1 MRYLAGIFTVC
12 LLLIITGCGT
22 RLWSVP
28 VHENPAAL
36 AEHVRRPAQEYNQDH
51 YPVTVETINSLG
63 EMQKQTFDRPPE
75 RVIAVWQNSIE
86 TLLALGVGDRI
97 IAGNGVPGAKYF
109 RPEYQA
115 AYHQIPY
122 TGLQLL
128 DLETTMLLEPD
139 MIVGWNST
147 FGSKVLRSTEFWQ
160 KRGTHTFIAAN
171 SVGGRQGRTLEN
183 ELNDIRI
190 LGKIFDKNERAEAI
204 VAEMQREIERAKT
217 AAATV
222 KRKPRVL
229 VIEFMGKEASVYN
242 RRSLAGNMVE
252 KLQGELLVPDNVTIG
267 LEQIIDIDPDAIF
280 VVVVESHYGHEA
292 QMIERVTKHPALQ
305 HLRCARAG
313 HVYALPLY
321 AIYSSGVRT
330 YEGLRIISGGMY
342 SQANGE

>member
-1 MRYLAGIFTVC
+1 MRYFVSVLTVC

-22 RLWSVP
+22 RLWTLP
-28 VHENPAAL
+28 VQENPAAL
-36 AEHVRRPAQEYNQDH
+36 AEHVRRPAQEYRHDH
-51 YPVTVETINSLG
+51 YPVTVETLNSRG
-63 EMQKQTFDRPPE
+63 EMKAQTFDRPPE
-75 RVIAVWQNSIE
+75 RVIAIWQNSIE

-97 IAGNGVPGAKYF
+97 IAGNGVPDAKYF
-109 RPEYQA
+109 RPEYQE
-115 AYHQIPY
+115 AYRQIPY

-147 FGSKVLRSTEFWQ
+147 FGPKVLRSTDFWQ

-171 SVGGRQGRTLEN
+171 SVGGRKDRTLEN
-183 ELNDIRI
+183 ELNDIRM
-190 LGKIFDKNERAEAI
+190 LGKIFDKSDRAEAI
-204 VAEMQREIERAKT
+204 VAEMQGEIERAKA

-222 KRKPRVL
+222 QYKPRVL

-252 KLQGELLVPDNVTIG
+252 ELQGELLVPDNVTIG
-267 LEQIIDIDPDAIF
+267 LEQIVDLDPDAIF
-280 VVVVESHYGHEA
+280 VVVIESHYGHEA

-330 YEGLRIISGGMY
+330 YDGLRIISGGMY
-342 SQANGE
+342 PQVNGE

>member
-1 MRYLAGIFTVC
+1 MRYFVSVLTVC

-22 RLWSVP
+22 RLWTLP
-28 VHENPAAL
+28 VQENPAAL
-36 AEHVRRPAQEYNQDH
+36 AEHVRRPAQEYRHDH
-51 YPVTVETINSLG
+51 YPVTVETLNSRG
-63 EMQKQTFDRPPE
+63 EMQAQTFDRPPE
-75 RVIAVWQNSIE
+75 RVIAIWQNSIE

-97 IAGNGVPGAKYF
+97 IAGNGVPDAKYF
-109 RPEYQA
+109 RPEYQE
-115 AYHQIPY
+115 AYRQIPY

-147 FGSKVLRSTEFWQ
+147 FGPKVLRSTDFWQ

-171 SVGGRQGRTLEN
+171 SVGGRKDRTLEN
-183 ELNDIRI
+183 ELNDIRM
-190 LGKIFDKNERAEAI
+190 LGKIFDKSDRAEAI
-204 VAEMQREIERAKT
+204 VAEMQGEIERAKA

-222 KRKPRVL
+222 QYKPRVL

-252 KLQGELLVPDNVTIG
+252 ELQGELLVPDNVTIG
-267 LEQIIDIDPDAIF
+267 LEQIVDLDPDAIF
-280 VVVVESHYGHEA
+280 VVVIESHYGHEA

-330 YEGLRIISGGMY
+330 YDGLRIISGGMY
-342 SQANGE
+342 PQVNGE